1 MSQQVSDIVLSNLCC
16 CFRSFET
23 KSLQISDNTP
33 ELTGVLGTETTA
45 RATSLTVYHLLR
57 DKQILDKLRAELA
70 PIYTGNKTVPL
81 SELEHLPYLNA
92 VLLEGV
98 RMAGGQSL
106 PQSRVARDEDLKY
119 KDWTIPKGT
128 VVSEIPNL
136 LLLDPKY
143 FPEPDLFL
151 PERWIRMTAED
162 RLLRSKIQFGTGP
175 RNVSFQFDPV
185 SIIRRGPLASQWT
198 NLHISVW
205 A

>member
-1 MSQQVSDIVLSNLCC
+1 M
-16 CFRSFET
+16 
-23 KSLQISDNTP
+23 
-33 ELTGVLGTETTA
+33 
-45 RATSLTVYHLLR
+45 YHLLKN
-57 DKQILDKLRAELA
+57 KQVLDKLRAELA
-70 PIYTGNKTVPL
+70 PVYTGNKTVLL

-119 KDWTIPKGT
+119 KDWVIPKGT

-143 FPEPDLFL
+143 FPEPDLFF
-151 PERWIRMTAED
+151 PERWIEMTAED

-185 SIIRRGPLASQWT
+185 SIVRRGPLTSQWT